1 MFDDLN
7 PDEIKEFE
15 DWLDSLEE
23 GDRDEMFV
31 EYRED
36 AYDEL
41 DEDDDSVIQY
51 EDLIDG
57 DWAAEREL
65 DFS

>member
-7 PDEIKEFE
+7 PEEIKEYE
-15 DWLDSLEE
+15 GWLDTLEE
-23 GDRDEMFV
+23 EDRNEMFV
-31 EYRED
+31 EYQED

-51 EDLIDG
+51 EDLIND
-57 DWAAEREL
+57 DWVTEREL